1 MMKENFALFDKFYFS
16 RASTQFQAAGVS
28 GFYITLYRFI
38 YLAIRILHSS
48 RLVTKTNFY
57 NYKIQDDSSN

>member
-1 MMKENFALFDKFYFS
+1 MKENFALFDKFYFS
-16 RASTQFQAAGVS
+16 RVSKQFQAAGVS

-38 YLAIRILHSS
+38 YLEIIVLHSS
-48 RLVTKTNFY
+48 RSVTKTNFY